1 MLFLTGRYEGID
13 ERIITAHV
21 DEEWSLGDFVLSGG
35 EFAAM
40 AFIDA
45 IVRLLPGS
53 LGDQGSALQ
62 DSFMNGL
69 LDYPHYT
76 RPKTIEEKN
85 VPAVL
90 LSGNHATIAL
100 WRRKQS
106 LGRTWLKRP
115 DLLKCLELSELDK
128 QLLNEFKNEKE

>member
-1 MLFLTGRYEGID
+1 
-13 ERIITAHV
+13 
-21 DEEWSLGDFVLSGG
+21 
-35 EFAAM
+35 M

-53 LGDQGSALQ
+53 LGHHDSAEQ

-76 RPKTIEEKN
+76 RPERVEGME
-85 VPAVL
+85 VPPVL
-90 LSGNHATIAL
+90 LSGDHQAIAR

-115 DLLKCLELSELDK
+115 DLLKCLDLSELDK